1 MTLTVILLLASLVI
15 ILICA
20 ELFTNAVEWLGL
32 KLNVNEGVVGSV
44 FAAVGTAMPETLIP
58 IVAVLFVGSAGGAHG
73 EEVGIGA
80 ILGAP
85 FMLSTLA
92 MFVTGLAIF
101 LFSRSGRRGTT
112 LSVNTSVL
120 GRDIRFFLIAYLVAV
135 GTAFVDN
142 YPLKVAV
149 AIGLLGLYVYYVYR
163 HAKEEEQTHDIE
175 EEIEEGT
182 PVETQ
187 AEELGPLRFQP
198 RSSDPHLRVVA
209 LQLAVSLGVMVL
221 GANMF
226 VVQVTD
232 VATALSVPA
241 LILSLLI
248 APIATELPEKFNSVL
263 WVRRGKDTLALGNI
277 SGAMV
282 FQSCFPVSFGLV
294 FTHWDASQSPV
305 AFMSA
310 GMALAAGALLFVLMR
325 TGQKKLTAR
334 ALMICGAFYAAYV
347 AYLAVV
353 VLPAGAQH

>member
-1 MTLTVILLLASLVI
+1 VGLTVILLLASLVI

-58 IVAVLFVGSAGGAHG
+58 IVAVFFVGGAHG
-73 EEVGIGA
+73 GDVGIGA

-85 FMLSTLA
+85 FMLATLA
-92 MFVTGLAIF
+92 MFVTGTAIF
-101 LFSRSGRRGTT
+101 IFSRSGRRGTT
-112 LSVNTSVL
+112 LMVNTSVL
-120 GRDIRFFLIAYLVAV
+120 GRDIRFFLIAYLIAV
-135 GTAFVDN
+135 GTAFVPN

-149 AIGLLGLYVYYVYR
+149 AVGLLALYVYYVYR

-175 EEIEEGT
+175 EEIEAGT
-182 PVETQ
+182 PLETE

-198 RSSDPHLRVVA
+198 GSQNPQMGVVS
-209 LQLAVSLGVMVL
+209 LQLVVSLAVMVF
-221 GANMF
+221 GADMF
-226 VVQVTD
+226 VKQVTE
-232 VATALSVPA
+232 VATALAVPS
-241 LILSLLI
+241 LILALLI

-282 FQSCFPVSFGLV
+282 FQSCFPVSFGLI
-294 FTHWDASQSPV
+294 FTHWDASQNPP

-310 GMALAAGALLFVLMR
+310 GMAIAAGTLLFILMR

-334 ALMICGAFYAAYV
+334 TLITCGAFYAAYLV
-347 AYLAVV
+347 YLAVA
-353 VLPAGAQH
+353 VLPAGSPH

>member
-1 MTLTVILLLASLVI
+1 MGLTIALLVASLVI

-58 IVAVLFVGSAGGAHG
+58 IVAVLFVGGGSGGHG

-85 FMLSTLA
+85 FMLATLA
-92 MFVTGLAIF
+92 MFITGLAIWI
-101 LFSRSGRRGTT
+101 FSRSGRRTT
-112 LSVNTSVL
+112 RLSVNTAVL
-120 GRDIRFFLIAYLVAV
+120 GRDIRFFLVAYLIAIVM
-135 GTAFVDN
+135 AFVPI

-149 AIGLLGLYVYYVYR
+149 AVGLIAFYAYYVYR
-163 HAKEEEQTHDIE
+163 HAKEEGQSHEIE
-175 EEIEEGT
+175 EELEEGT
-182 PVETQ
+182 PIETR
-187 AEELGPLRFQP
+187 AEELGPLRFSP
-198 RSSDPHLRVVA
+198 KSKNPGMAIVA
-209 LQLAVSLGVMVL
+209 TQLIVSLGVMVV
-221 GANMF
+221 GASLF
-226 VVQVTD
+226 VEQVSA
-232 VATALSVPA
+232 VAAAVGIPA

-294 FTHWDASQSPV
+294 FTHWDARESPS
-305 AFMSA
+305 AFISA
-310 GMALAAGALLFVLMR
+310 AMAIAAGTLLWLLMR
-325 TGQKKLTAR
+325 TGKKQLTAT
-334 ALMICGAFYAAYV
+334 ALMLCGIFYLAYV
-347 AYLAVV
+347 LYLALG
-353 VLPAGAQH
+353 VLPSGAMH